1 MAPLALHRILRRKG
15 AESVQ
20 ANAGAIM
27 TDDVLLFEILGP
39 VARLTLNRP
48 QAMNSLNLAI
58 LAELDRRLTE
68 IEANGEVRVLVLTG
82 AGAAFCAGA
91 DLKEVLAGQ
100 QLQPGEAD
108 FLDRAHVV
116 FGRLRDFPKPVIA
129 ALNGVT
135 MAGGLELA
143 MCADLVVAAQSATIA
158 DAHANFGVFPGAG
171 GAAIL
176 PRLIPLNMAM
186 YLLLT
191 GKSLSA
197 ADMKACGLVCEV
209 HPDEGF
215 ADAALALAGHIA
227 RKSPVALRRMKEV
240 ARASADKTRDDAL
253 LHEQVMLRRHLR
265 SHDLHEG
272 LLAFAEKRA
281 PIFQGR

>member
-1 MAPLALHRILRRKG
+1 
-15 AESVQ
+15 
-20 ANAGAIM
+20 M
-27 TDDVLLFEILGP
+27 TEDVLLFETLGR
-39 VARLTLNRP
+39 VARITLNRP
-48 QAMNSLNLAI
+48 KAMNSMNLA
-58 LAELDRRLTE
+58 LLGELDRRLTE
-68 IEANGEVRVLVLTG
+68 IAANDELRVLVVTG
-82 AGAAFCAGA
+82 TGPAFCAGA

-100 QLQPGEAD
+100 GPGPGEAD
-108 FLDRAHVV
+108 FLDRANVV
-116 FGRLRDFPKPVIA
+116 LGRLRNFPKPVIA

-143 MCADLVVAAQSATIA
+143 MCADLVVAAESATIA
-158 DAHANFGVFPGAG
+158 DAHANFGVYPGAG

-209 HPDEGF
+209 HPDLRL
-215 ADAALALAGHIA
+215 ADAALELANHIA
-227 RKSPVALRRMKEV
+227 MKSPVALRRMKEV

-253 LHEQVMLRRHLR
+253 LHEQVMLREHLR
-265 SHDLHEG
+265 SHDFREG
-272 LLAFAEKRA
+272 LQAFAEKR
-281 PIFQGR
+281 PPQFQGR

>member
-1 MAPLALHRILRRKG
+1 
-15 AESVQ
+15 
-20 ANAGAIM
+20 M
-27 TDDVLLFEILGP
+27 TEDVLLFELLGP

-48 QAMNSLNLAI
+48 KAMNSLNLAL
-58 LAELDRRLTE
+58 LAELDRRLAE
-68 IEANGEVRVLVLTG
+68 IEANDEVRVLVITG
-82 AGAAFCAGA
+82 AGTAFCAGA
-91 DLKEVLAGQ
+91 DLIEVLAGHEVR
-100 QLQPGEAD
+100 PGEAD
-108 FLDRAHVV
+108 FLDRANAV
-116 FGRLRDFPKPVIA
+116 FGRLRNLPRPVIA

-215 ADAALALAGHIA
+215 ADAALALAKHVA
-227 RKSPVALRRMKEV
+227 RKSPIALRRMKEV

-253 LHEQVMLRRHLR
+253 LHEQVMLRQHLR

-272 LLAFAEKRA
+272 LQAFAEKRA
-281 PIFQGR
+281 PQFQGR

>member
-1 MAPLALHRILRRKG
+1 
-15 AESVQ
+15 
-20 ANAGAIM
+20 M
-27 TDDVLLFEILGP
+27 TEEVLLFETLGP

-48 QAMNSLNLAI
+48 KAMNSLNRVLM
-58 LAELDRRLTE
+58 AELDRRLAE
-68 IEANGEVRVLVLTG
+68 IAANDELRVLVITG

-100 QLQPGEAD
+100 KLGPGEAD
-108 FLDRAHVV
+108 FLDRANDVY
-116 FGRLRDFPKPVIA
+116 GRLRNFRKPVIA

-143 MCADLVVAAQSATIA
+143 MCADLVVAAESATIA
-158 DAHANFGVFPGAG
+158 DAHANFGVYPGAG
-171 GAAIL
+171 GAAVL

-186 YLLLT
+186 YLLFT

-209 HPDEGF
+209 HPDEAL
-215 ADAALALAGHIA
+215 ADAALALAKQIA
-227 RKSPVALRRMKEV
+227 RKSPVALSRMKAV

-253 LHEQVMLRRHLR
+253 LHEQVMLRQHMR
-265 SHDLHEG
+265 SFDFHEG
-272 LLAFAEKRA
+272 LQAFAEKRA
-281 PIFQGR
+281 PQFQGR

>member
-1 MAPLALHRILRRKG
+1 MVPANRIDETAGDMMA
-15 AESVQ
+15 E
-20 ANAGAIM
+20 
-27 TDDVLLFEILGP
+27 DVLLFEALGP

-48 QAMNSLNLAI
+48 KAMNSLNLAI
-58 LAELDRRLTE
+58 VAELDRRLTE
-68 IEANGEVRVLVLTG
+68 IAVNDDFRVVILTG

-100 QLQPGEAD
+100 KLAPGEAD
-108 FLDRAHVV
+108 FLDRASVV
-116 FGRLRDFPKPVIA
+116 LGRLRGFPKPVIA

-143 MCADLVVAAQSATIA
+143 MCADVVVAAESATIA
-158 DAHANFGVFPGAG
+158 DAHANFGVYPGGG

-197 ADMKACGLVCEV
+197 ADMKACGLVCEI
-209 HPDEGF
+209 HPDESL
-215 ADAALALAGHIA
+215 ADAALALARHIA

-240 ARASADKTRDDAL
+240 ARTSADKTRADAL
-253 LHEQVMLRRHLR
+253 LHEQVMLRQHMR
-265 SHDLHEG
+265 SHDFHEG
-272 LLAFAEKRA
+272 LQAFAEKR
-281 PIFQGR
+281 PPQFLGR